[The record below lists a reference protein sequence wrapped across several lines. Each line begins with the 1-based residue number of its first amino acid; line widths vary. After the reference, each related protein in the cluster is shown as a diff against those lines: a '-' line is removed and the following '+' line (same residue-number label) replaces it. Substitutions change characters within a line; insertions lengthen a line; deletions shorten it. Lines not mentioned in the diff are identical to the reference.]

1 MKALGAHIYAGGFT
15 LGVMQHFDVVAHC
28 EDSGFGSETV
38 KNNLRIPIHLKPW
51 PTVDDIALI
60 YCNPPCAPWS
70 ASSVGR
76 ANTWDEDP
84 RLSCQSD
91 CMELFLRHQPKVF
104 MMESVRGMYTKGKSM
119 VMGFVMEAMN
129 HGYATYF
136 VLCDAKEH
144 GVPQNRRRFFLV
156 FSKVEITWEPTNSP
170 ELTSGEALANMS
182 GPGDTRKTEMHTGIR
197 WQSIVDKVPQGGT
210 MKKVFAEQFP
220 ELVGISAVDYKA
232 ANGGVKIGRGSMM
245 LRRLD
250 PNSQAQTFTGDVKTF
265 HPDENRFLTIQEAA
279 VLSGFPEDYKFSGAT
294 GLGYNQIARGV
305 LPPVAEYM
313 AQQIKKAIDRGWHPA
328 TLDPREVSISRTEV
342 VCDVV

>member
-1 MKALGAHIYAGGFT
+1 MKALGAHIYAGGFS
-15 LGVMQHFDVVAHC
+15 LGVMEHFDVVGHC
-28 EDSGFGSETV
+28 EDGAFGVETAV
-38 KNNLRIPIHLKPW
+38 NNLGVPIYQKSDGW
-51 PTVDDIALI
+51 PTLDDIALI

-76 ANTWDEDP
+76 ANTWDRDD
-84 RLSCQSD
+84 RLACQHD

-119 VMGFVMEAMN
+119 VMEFVMDAMN

-136 VLCDAKEH
+136 ILCDANNH

-156 FSKVEITWEPTNSP
+156 FSKVEITWQPTARLEIP
-170 ELTSGEALANMS
+170 SGDALAKMTT
-182 GPGDTRKTEMHTGIR
+182 PGDTRKTEMRTGIK

-210 MKKVFAEQFP
+210 MKQTFADEFP
-220 ELVGISAVDYKA
+220 ELI
-232 ANGGVKIGRGSMM
+232 GVPKCGRGSFM

-250 PNSQAQTFTGDVKTF
+250 PNGPAQTFTGDVKTF
-265 HPDENRFLTIQEAA
+265 HPDEDRFLTIQEAA

-294 GLGYNQIARGV
+294 GLGYSQIAKGV

-313 AQQIKKAIDRGWHPA
+313 AQQIKIAIERDWHPA
-328 TLDPREVSISRTEV
+328 TLDPREVTIGRDEV
-342 VCDVV
+342 EVAIV